1 MSAFRWAVRALLRW
15 APLFLTLAAV
25 ITVTVLVYDLAAKAF
40 PGNSPAVAGVMLTVV
55 LFFAF
60 GGTAADAIRRKITV
74 TRPVERILEATER
87 IAAGDFSVRLDI
99 SRPHAAYNGYDRIMD
114 NINRMAAEL
123 SASDTVGR
131 DFVSNVSH
139 EFKTPLAVIQNYAAA
154 LQNEGLDDE
163 TRARYTDVL
172 VATSRRLTE
181 LVTNIL
187 RLNKLESRQLR
198 TAREPVRLDESI
210 AQVVL
215 SFEDA
220 IEEKNIALDCDLD
233 EMTVLSDAGCLGVV
247 WSNLLSNAVKFTEP
261 GGRVR
266 VTLRR
271 ENGCAVV
278 AVEDSGCGISA
289 ETGRHIFD
297 KFYQGDTSHAQ
308 EGNGLGLALV
318 KKVIDI
324 LGGDISVES
333 EEGRGSTFTVRLRGD
348 G

>member
-1 MSAFRWAVRALLRW
+1 
-15 APLFLTLAAV
+15 
-25 ITVTVLVYDLAAKAF
+25 
-40 PGNSPAVAGVMLTVV
+40 
-55 LFFAF
+55 
-60 GGTAADAIRRKITV
+60 
-74 TRPVERILEATER
+74 
-87 IAAGDFSVRLDI
+87 
-99 SRPHAAYNGYDRIMD
+99 MD

-139 EFKTPLAVIQNYAAA
+139 EFKTPLAVIQNYATA

-210 AQVVL
+210 AQAVL

-233 EMTVLSDAGCLGVV
+233 EMTVLSDAGCLGIV

-297 KFYQGDTSHAQ
+297 KFYQGDTSHAK

>member
-1 MSAFRWAVRALLRW
+1 MSAFRRAVLALLRW

-25 ITVTVLVYDLAAKAF
+25 ITVTVLVYDLAAGAF

-55 LFFAF
+55 LFFALT
-60 GGTAADAIRRKITV
+60 GTVADAIRRKITV

-99 SRPHAAYNGYDRIMD
+99 SRANAAYNGYDRIMD

-139 EFKTPLAVIQNYAAA
+139 EFKTPLAVIQNYATA

-172 VATSRRLTE
+172 VTTSRRLTE

-187 RLNKLESRQLR
+187 RLNKLEGRQLR

-210 AQVVL
+210 AQAVL

-233 EMTVLSDAGCLGVV
+233 EMTVLSDAGCLGIV
-247 WSNLLSNAVKFTEP
+247 WSNLLSNAIKFTEP

-297 KFYQGDTSHAQ
+297 KFYQGDTSHAK